1 MKAITKTMFSHFQS
15 WLIQELFEETHTPWQ
30 KKISLKSSNDA
41 QPNKKTIQRN
51 VNVLDE
57 FSRPTF
63 HYDVKPFSN
72 NEIDVSEFLTE
83 NPEIVVKK
91 VEMDCQTDAF
101 NNRPITPPYIPRK
114 TGVDR
119 STQVEDVRELFS
131 FDKEVSAM
139 LEMLVAKT
147 LEAALYEVQCED
159 ELANLQSA
167 AEEFEQT
174 ISVEST
180 WMKEKQ
186 LQDMKEME
194 AVSERLKALEAAR
207 KASLE
212 TKRTVASLQLMRQ
225 TLAEQQVTQLM
236 DELYKKGRW
245 EHASRAAARRVLLP
259 LVLERCGA
267 TLVAQQSAQAVTEEL
282 LREAERRFQA
292 LHSPQPPRQGQKL
305 LRVLFRRALPSEA
318 VEGADEEGSKP
329 AVSTVQLSYPILPH
343 DTILSLEAKIK
354 RDIYSYKEVATAEDA
369 NSSETAASTSKDL
382 LASQLRV
389 GSVSAPLLEA
399 EFNAFVAKYRMIT
412 MPIAWDVPLATFF
425 PVREDLTFDM
435 QVDVE

>member
-1 MKAITKTMFSHFQS
+1 MA
-15 WLIQELFEETHTPWQ
+15 

-354 RDIYSYKEVATAEDA
+354 AGPSLPLM
-369 NSSETAASTSKDL
+369 L
-382 LASQLRV
+382 L
-389 GSVSAPLLEA
+389 LL
-399 EFNAFVAKYRMIT
+399 T
-412 MPIAWDVPLATFF
+412 
-425 PVREDLTFDM
+425 
-435 QVDVE
+435 